1 MRRLFYIIDTIKFLF
16 LGPLVFIYIYS
27 ARVSFHQEQNR
38 FSCPTSALGITL
50 IPRKA
55 VGAPAVASPGRG
67 CRRGGGA
74 PRLLRWGTGLERSGL
89 GENGAAAILIVVI
102 SICYYLFLRR
112 FLFTA

>member
-1 MRRLFYIIDTIKFLF
+1 MWRLFYIIDTIKFLF

-55 VGAPAVASPGRG
+55 VGAPAAASPGWW

-74 PRLLRWGTGLERSGL
+74 PRLLRWETGLERSGV
-89 GENGAAAILIVVI
+89 GENRAAAILVVGI
-102 SICYYLFLRR
+102 TIY
-112 FLFTA
+112 